1 MLQLVVYHLS
11 SYNITIKIYTTP
23 PPPLLTDYDRYNTL
37 NFLCI

>member
-23 PPPLLTDYDRYNTL
+23 PPLLTDYDRYNTL